1 MNLILI
7 NKNLLNR
14 MRKSNVDINQNHLK
28 LKLNIQMSTRII
40 INKKIQK
47 LKRKII
53 PMLTVLKNQSHNL
66 PIKIIFNLFLI
77 KAYTDKKQ
85 T

>member
-66 PIKIIFNLFLI
+66 PIKIIFNLFPT